1 MRTSHIFKRCTEIVV
16 ICLCTVLVFYLTTTM
31 MDNKRSSRD
40 VKADCDCSKGDIPTK
55 QDTHIKRD
63 APTKQDIP
71 REQDI
76 LTKQDAPKKPNVPS
90 MDDSP
95 KNKGNAPKVNKKPD
109 LSEQTDT
116 TCAREP
122 KDDPK
127 VNPLAK
133 FYSVWY
139 DPPTEV
145 KKRDQVKILIW
156 TELWDKQMRKVLPK
170 GKGAKCSSMPNCIF
184 TGFRSEIHEADAVL
198 FEVSN
203 LQKRYNSS
211 VMPKV
216 RYPRQHWV
224 WYHTECPGFPS
235 INFETYRS
243 VFNWTITYRA
253 DSDSSGAW
261 GSLHRTYQRLEVE
274 GVDPKK
280 DYAAGKKKL
289 AVWFISKCNTQA
301 NRVAYATELV
311 KHMHVDV
318 FGRCGKTV
326 CAKWNV
332 TCMPGIIRQ
341 YKFYLAFENMKCKE
355 YLTEKFWRNALAND
369 VIPVVLGANR
379 SDYERLAPPHS
390 YIHVDDFKSPKQLAN
405 YLMMLDKDKDKYNSY
420 FKWKTQPPKNIPLEE
435 GVWCNLCRELTNRC
449 PNKRKLYT
457 NLRGWFEGE
466 NRSMC
471 DPMED
476 VEYKELQFEN
486 NRFKV
491 ASYA

>member
-1 MRTSHIFKRCTEIVV
+1 MRSTSLIRRFLVMV
-16 ICLCTVLVFYLTTTM
+16 PICLATIFVFYFTNAL
-31 MDNKRSSRD
+31 MDSSRD
-40 VKADCDCSKGDIPTK
+40 SRDFEHKCDCSKHDIPSK
-55 QDTHIKRD
+55 QDGHREIQD
-63 APTKQDIP
+63 IPNKQDIP
-71 REQDI
+71 NRQDVPKIQDI
-76 LTKQDAPKKPNVPS
+76 PKKQVDLPNAGNNPNVDKIPEV
-90 MDDSP
+90 P
-95 KNKGNAPKVNKKPD
+95 
-109 LSEQTDT
+109 EQTDPA
-116 TCAREP
+116 CAPEP
-122 KDDPK
+122 KDNPN
-127 VNPLAK
+127 VNPLSK

-139 DPPTEV
+139 DPPTQV
-145 KKRDQVKILIW
+145 AKRDKVTIVIW
-156 TELWDKQMRKVLPK
+156 TELWDNQMRKVLPK
-170 GKGAKCSSMPNCIF
+170 GKGAKCLSMPNCIF
-184 TGFRSEIHEADAVL
+184 SKFRNEIEEADAVL

-203 LQKRYNSS
+203 LQKNYNAS
-211 VMPKV
+211 VLPKF
-216 RYPRQHWV
+216 RHPRQHWV

-261 GSLHRTYQRLEVE
+261 GSLHRTYQRLKVE
-274 GVDPKK
+274 GVDPNK
-280 DYAAGKKKL
+280 DYTKGKRKL

-332 TCMPGIIRQ
+332 TCMPDIITQ

-390 YIHVDDFKSPKQLAN
+390 YIHVDDFKSPKELAN
-405 YLMMLDKDKDKYNSY
+405 YLMLLDKDKDQYNAY
-420 FKWKTQPPKNIPLEE
+420 FKWKTHPPKDIPLEE
-435 GVWCNLCRELTNRC
+435 GMWCNMCRELLNRC
-449 PNKRKLYT
+449 PTKRKLYT

-466 NRSMC
+466 NKSMC

-476 VEYKELQFEN
+476 VKFQELQFEN
-486 NRFKV
+486 DRFKV